1 MENQKYSQTK
11 SDINN
16 LIKKNMDLVRRI
28 AWHMSGRIKSAV
40 EIDDLI
46 QIGMFGLVNAAQN
59 YIPREGVA
67 FSSYAS
73 IRIRGEIVDY
83 LRRNSNLCRTTI
95 KMQQKYSETVDIL
108 TKKLNRHPSMNE
120 IANLMNLSSSELDSW
135 QQAFAAN
142 QLHSL
147 DDVYDEF
154 SIWYATNEQNP
165 EEDLKDSELRDVLV
179 KSLKELPEKEALII
193 QLYYVEELNVYE
205 IAKVMDVTTGR
216 VSQIKK
222 SAISK
227 LRHFI
232 NQSENKN

>member
-1 MENQKYSQTK
+1 MEKQNYSQSK
-11 SDINN
+11 SNVN
-16 LIKKNMDLVRRI
+16 SLIEQNMDLVRRI
-28 AWHMSGRIKSAV
+28 AWHMNGRIKSAV
-40 EIDDLI
+40 EIEDLI

-59 YIPREGVA
+59 YAPKEGVA

-95 KMQQKYSETVDIL
+95 KMQQKYSETVEIL
-108 TKKLNRHPSMNE
+108 TRKLSRPPNINE
-120 IANLMNLSSSELDSW
+120 VADVMSISLAELDSW

-154 SIWYATNEQNP
+154 SIWYATNDQNP
-165 EEDLKDSELRDVLV
+165 EEDLKDTELREILV
-179 KSLKELPEKEALII
+179 NGLKELPEKEALII
-193 QLYYVEELNVYE
+193 QLYYVDELNVYE
-205 IAKVMDVTTGR
+205 IAKIMDVTTGR

-222 SAISK
+222 AAITNLRKFISK
-227 LRHFI
+227 V
-232 NQSENKN
+232 EN

>member
-1 MENQKYSQTK
+1 MEKQKYSQSK
-11 SDINN
+11 SSVNS
-16 LIKKNMDLVRRI
+16 LIEQNMDLVRRI
-28 AWHMSGRIKSAV
+28 AWHMSGRIKLAV
-40 EIDDLI
+40 EIEDLI

-59 YIPREGVA
+59 YTPKDGVA

-95 KMQQKYSETVDIL
+95 KMQQKYSETVEIL
-108 TKKLNRHPSMNE
+108 TRKLSRTPNINE
-120 IANLMNLSSSELDSW
+120 VADVMSISPVELDSW

-165 EEDLKDSELRDVLV
+165 EEDLKDSELRDILV
-179 KSLKELPEKEALII
+179 KGLKELPEKEALII
-193 QLYYVEELNVYE
+193 QLYYVDELNVYE
-205 IAKVMDVTTGR
+205 IAKIMDITTGR

-222 SAISK
+222 AAITNLRNFISK
-227 LRHFI
+227 TD
-232 NQSENKN
+232 K